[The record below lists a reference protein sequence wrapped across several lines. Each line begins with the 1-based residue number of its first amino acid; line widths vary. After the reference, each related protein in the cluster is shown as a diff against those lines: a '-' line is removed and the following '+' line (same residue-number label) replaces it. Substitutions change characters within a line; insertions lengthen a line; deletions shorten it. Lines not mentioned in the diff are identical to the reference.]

1 MNQTP
6 EKLLSEQKKFKEVK
20 RQITGFLLIL
30 SRKQPSF
37 TGIIDLKLRVRE
49 GSLTGGVV
57 KESEEDLDW
66 IGLSE
71 YILKHGNGGKI
82 KTLTGKAEMI

>member
-1 MNQTP
+1 MPET
-6 EKLLSEQKKFKEVK
+6 EKLLSEEKRFKEVK

-30 SRKQPSF
+30 SRKTPSY

-57 KESEEDLDW
+57 RKSEEDLDW
-66 IGLSE
+66 VGVSDYLRT
-71 YILKHGNGGKI
+71 HGNGKI
-82 KTLTGKAEMI
+82 